1 MKFFSP
7 TAFGSLNLAFKLE
20 KGNKVSL
27 DFVGSL
33 LNSPSTGRF
42 QRLHFHVY
50 KRRLNYSVLLKLI
63 EAINMETFEI
73 KGRPWCE
80 NLLPFLEEKDH
91 PAIVHSNSEMIFV
104 KDRFPKVNKQDY
116 WKFNNNFIREV
127 FIICVYRGRGLT
139 LGGI

>member
-20 KGNKVSL
+20 KGSKVSL

-33 LNSPSTGRF
+33 LNSPSTGTGRF

-50 KRRLNYSVLLKLI
+50 NRRLNDSVINKLI
-63 EAINMETFEI
+63 EAIEIKTVEI

-80 NLLPFLEEKDH
+80 NLLPLLEEKDH
-91 PAIVHSNSEMIFV
+91 PNIVESNSEMIFV
-104 KDRFPKVNKQDY
+104 KDRFPKVKKTSSY
-116 WKFNNNFIREV
+116 TFTFTFIS
-127 FIICVYRGRGLT
+127 
-139 LGGI
+139 LGKCSLFMFTEEED